1 MKTIFIS
8 SKEDEFEALFQEAVN
23 SKFADVVVRLAEEL
37 QKRDKNIL
45 KTLGVREEIK
55 VYRKNIFDEY
65 KYCEIDDF

>member
-1 MKTIFIS
+1 MGKDL
-8 SKEDEFEALFQEAVN
+8 KEYVQSDMVFR
-23 SKFADVVVRLAEEL
+23 ADVVVKLAEEL

-45 KTLGVREEIK
+45 ATLGVREEIK